1 MLGNAA
7 DAEDVTQDALVRA
20 YGNLNDLQDGAS
32 FASWLRRIAINLSLN
47 VLRRRG
53 LIRFEP
59 LDATGTGYVVEPDD
73 GGPTPEM
80 RALADEERT
89 EIERFVRRLPAEQRV
104 AVVLRDMYGYDMNDV
119 ATIGRCGLSAAKMRV
134 KRGREAL
141 RTMLESAGYTPG
153 ARDA

>member
-20 YGNLNDLQDGAS
+20 YGSLNDLQDGAS

-59 LDATGTGYVVEPDD
+59 LDAPGRGYVVEPDD

-80 RALADEERT
+80 RALAAEERSD
-89 EIERFVRRLPAEQRV
+89 IERLVRRLPTEQRV

-153 ARDA
+153 TRDV